1 MTESPGPTAGEADAG
16 TGQDSRSLG
25 GRAAPSV
32 VVMANT
38 TSTAASTSI
47 ASVTLEVADVDAAH
61 RFYRAFGVDTY
72 IRLRASEAH
81 TAGFCGFTLALTVSG
96 PATVDGF
103 VGAAVDAGAT
113 VVKPAAKSLWGY
125 GGVVQAPDG
134 TIWKIATS
142 AKKDTGPA
150 TREIDD
156 VVLLIGVEDVKAT
169 KQFYVDRGLTVAKS
183 FGGKYTEFAP
193 GQASPVKLAL
203 YKRRALAKDLGVPV
217 DGTGSHRIVLGST
230 TDTFADPDGFA
241 WEAAES
247 PAPTAS

>member
-1 MTESPGPTAGEADAG
+1 M
-16 TGQDSRSLG
+16 
-25 GRAAPSV
+25 
-32 VVMANT
+32 VMATT
-38 TSTAASTSI
+38 TSTAAHTSL
-47 ASVTLEVADVDAAH
+47 ASVTLEVADLEAAR
-61 RFYRAFGVDTY
+61 RFYSAFGVDAH

-81 TAGFCGFTLALTVSG
+81 STGFLGFTLALTVSG

-113 VVKPAAKSLWGY
+113 VLKPAAKSLWGY

-150 TREIDD
+150 TREIDE

-169 KQFYVDRGLTVAKS
+169 RQFYVGRGLSVAKS

-193 GQASPVKLAL
+193 GRAGEVKLAL

-217 DGTGSHRIVLGST
+217 DGTGSHRIVLGGT
-230 TDTFADPDGFA
+230 ADAFTDADGFA
-241 WEAAES
+241 WEAAAS
-247 PAPTAS
+247 PAPMPS